1 MRTLVEAVTGPPGI
15 LFTAALVVAVCFWQ
29 LVVVG
34 VVAVHTFDAGADA
47 DLGTWSMGG
56 VPVPV
61 PVAVAV
67 SLLTAIP
74 WLVDVGVAVPLAALA
89 TSGPATGALR
99 FLAPVGAL
107 LVSWRRT
114 RLSVRL
120 PHRFPDEPA
129 PPALVT
135 GAGRRCSRGLLAAG
149 DRAA

>member
-1 MRTLVEAVTGPPGI
+1 MRTFVEAVTGPPGI
-15 LFTAALVVAVCFWQ
+15 LFTAALVVAVCFWL

-34 VVAVHTFDAGADA
+34 VVAVVSFDADADA

-61 PVAVAV
+61 AVAV
-67 SLLTAIP
+67 SLLTAIT
-74 WLVDVGVAVPLAALA
+74 WLVIVGVAVLPAALV

-107 LVSWRRT
+107 LVSWRLT
-114 RLSVRL
+114 RLSIRL

-135 GAGRRCSRGLLAAG
+135 GAGGRCSRGVLAAG